1 MFTNKLGSYSWWT
14 SSWPILKSI
23 GEGTAWC
30 CLVLWIRQK
39 GGSHHTRP
47 GLYHHTPRASLLHS
61 HFASFTPVVS
71 LFWWGECKGQPPFRN
86 TQSKSKQFKKK
97 CVWCANAFKL
107 KFSSVPSRFLSG
119 DRLENSCSIAKLLHI
134 HTPPG
139 VLCGELHGSEGHLL
153 QHSNSTWRHPRLN
166 AAGTPSRT
174 EGVGLR
180 VNPALRWTN
189 IKTPLWLTCGKLS
202 VFLLKAPHQAGLL
215 HNGIPSNLS
224 CTALAHS
231 PSNPQQCF
239 HWLQTQ

>member
-1 MFTNKLGSYSWWT
+1 M
-14 SSWPILKSI
+14 
-23 GEGTAWC
+23 C
-30 CLVLWIRQK
+30 
-39 GGSHHTRP
+39 
-47 GLYHHTPRASLLHS
+47 
-61 HFASFTPVVS
+61 VV
-71 LFWWGECKGQPPFRN
+71 CKCIQAAEP
-86 TQSKSKQFKKK
+86 
-97 CVWCANAFKL
+97 
-107 KFSSVPSRFLSG
+107 SSVSSRFLSG
-119 DRLENSCSIAKLLHI
+119 DRLESSCSIAKLLHI

-139 VLCGELHGSEGHLL
+139 VLYGELHGSEGHLL
-153 QHSNSTWRHPRLN
+153 QHSNSTWRQPRLN

-189 IKTPLWLTCGKLS
+189 IKTPSWLTCGKLS
-202 VFLLKAPHQAGLL
+202 VFLLKALHQAGLL